1 MADYASSL
9 IQALRGSTAAQAP
22 QSAVPGYE
30 LFSPQ
35 YQQSTS
41 RMVPRDYS
49 GMAFNPQVQTHQAA
63 PAQATANKTI
73 ELLRNF
79 PVLSHPQY
87 TGGDGGGY
95 AGMNGGSGSA
105 AGIGNMASLSG
116 MLSDMGLTSLGN
128 RAAMATAGMLQG
140 METADINGYGGY
152 GFEGGGGYGTGVGP
166 GGSGTGPGGYG
177 PQ

>member
-9 IQALRGSTAAQAP
+9 IQALRGSSAAQAP
-22 QSAVPGYE
+22 QSAGSGYE

-35 YQQSTS
+35 YQQSSS

-63 PAQATANKTI
+63 PEKVTPNKTI
-73 ELLRNF
+73 ELLRNP
-79 PVLSHPQY
+79 PVLSQPQY
-87 TGGDGGGY
+87 DGNGYQGYTG
-95 AGMNGGSGSA
+95 NSA
-105 AGIGNMASLSG
+105 AGIGNMAYLGG
-116 MLSDMGLTSLGN
+116 MLSNLGMKGLGN

>member
-9 IQALRGSTAAQAP
+9 IQALRGSSAAQAP

-63 PAQATANKTI
+63 PQTATPNKTI
-73 ELLRNF
+73 EMLRNF

-87 TGGDGGGY
+87 DGGAGGY
-95 AGMNGGSGSA
+95 SGMNGGSGSA
-105 AGIGNMASLSG
+105 AGIGNMASLAG
-116 MLSDMGLTSLGN
+116 MLSNMGLTGLGN
-128 RAAMATAGMLQG
+128 RAAMSVADSLAGMG
-140 METADINGYGGY
+140 AADINGYGGY